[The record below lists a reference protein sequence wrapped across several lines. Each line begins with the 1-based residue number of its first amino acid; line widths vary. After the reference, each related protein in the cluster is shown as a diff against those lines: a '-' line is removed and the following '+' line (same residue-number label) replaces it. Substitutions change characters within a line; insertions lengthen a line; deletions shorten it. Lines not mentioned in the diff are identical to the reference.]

1 MGVRTALIAITLSGA
16 EIAVLQADGQDGVGT
31 LQLAQQKAADAIA
44 TLTAITNAIS
54 AGSNKTALLAQITAL
69 T

>member
-1 MGVRTALIAITLSGA
+1 MGVRTSLLAVTLSGS
-16 EIAVLQADGQDGVGT
+16 EIAALQAATQDGVGT
-31 LQLAQQKAADAIA
+31 LEFAVQKTADAIA
-44 TLTAITNAIS
+44 TLTAITNVIP